1 MDRKY
6 RLLKKWFYENYGG
19 FGYNLSDLYI
29 DEQNLKYRFNIERF
43 GKKTKMLD
51 LLILFLK
58 RMFSNTLSLLTWGL
72 PY

>member
-29 DEQNLKYRFNIERF
+29 DEQKQELARVYQ
-43 GKKTKMLD
+43 
-51 LLILFLK
+51 
-58 RMFSNTLSLLTWGL
+58 
-72 PY
+72 